1 MTHRVEWT
9 PPAQRDM
16 ARLPTKVAVA
26 VLTYVDER
34 LAADPH
40 RLSKPLSGDL
50 LGLRTARNGDYRVL
64 LRVTEDPAVV
74 WIIRVDHRA
83 HAYRRR

>member
-1 MTHRVEWT
+1 MA
-9 PPAQRDM
+9 PLPA
-16 ARLPTKVAVA
+16 KVSVA

-34 LAADPH
+34 LAGDPH